1 MFKIV
6 LIFPPTKNGGKF
18 AAVEK
23 TGNIPENFSPGYGA
37 FYDNIGQF
45 WEQKMLLFC
54 CCIWSKRPVFCSVGV
69 HYIYICIY
77 VHIVID
83 IDIDIDR

>member
-37 FYDNIGQF
+37 FYDNIGHWDEF
-45 WEQKMLLFC
+45 LGTKNAAFLLL
-54 CCIWSKRPVFCSVGV
+54 
-69 HYIYICIY
+69 YLE
-77 VHIVID
+77 
-83 IDIDIDR
+83 